1 MHVRY
6 SVWLYIS
13 DVCGVVKYL
22 IFYRLS
28 NGDECDTPPKRRT
41 FRFYGFPSGKNF
53 LIFLTYG
60 PRNLVREKLGKN
72 ERKAALHRSVC
83 YNISIV
89 LSSSPSSC
97 DSTGIST
104 VQILALVV
112 DLMHY

>member
-1 MHVRY
+1 MQSLILLHTVVPLEVIKGKLSMVR
-6 SVWLYIS
+6 
-13 DVCGVVKYL
+13 
-22 IFYRLS
+22 R
-28 NGDECDTPPKRRT
+28 TPPKRRT

-53 LIFLTYG
+53 LFFLTYG

-72 ERKAALHRSVC
+72 ERKAALHRSVY

-104 VQILALVV
+104 VQIFALVV